1 MGQELLQAGVDDEVT
16 LAVAKNNLAAERMQA
31 ASTGPQQKKALA
43 DSLKHL
49 DSLMAKVSFVTSI
62 SAAHS
67 VAFLGWCRLSRSC
80 DCWMVSKGGG
90 RG

>member
-1 MGQELLQAGVDDEVT
+1 MRQELLQAGVDDEVT

-49 DSLMAKVSFVTSI
+49 DSLMAKVGCVSSI
-62 SAAHS
+62 SVAHA
-67 VAFLGWCRLSRSC
+67 VVFLGWCKHRRSC
-80 DCWMVSKGGG
+80 A
-90 RG
+90 